1 LDPGDEGN
9 RCFYSTSCLPQF
21 DKCQDASIDPTTKC
35 TSNIPSDHSI
45 FCELNVGRTAC
56 KDASIRL
63 CMDSFKNIDKNA
75 WSKLIVIN
83 GKKGKCIYK
92 DQNCVE
98 LYPKCEDYFLS
109 SCTSSIPWDESKN
122 DYNYYY
128 KCSLKRV
135 DGVSKCE
142 EERRNCTE
150 YKGDDES
157 ICTSLRAKDPNKRCV
172 FDATKSQKCYEEYKS
187 CQIYNDTV
195 PNKTRTACQNIK
207 LLEPNRKC
215 VYIEEEDK
223 CEETL
228 NYTTC
233 EEYIGTDKYTC
244 ESIISPTTHSKCV
257 LEKDSIC
264 KEKERE
270 LLCKEAFNEEDC
282 IFYAKPSESG
292 KRCVWS
298 GSCYE
303 VYTRCEDFTE
313 NNITTTTCPN
323 LYLYNGQ
330 RCYSDLGR
338 CRSIQKICSEARN
351 ANECKLI
358 AKTGVSDPDKKVCS
372 YIGGYCVETFK
383 YCSDY
388 RGTSSTEYEK
398 ITPYDK
404 SGNNTDPA
412 SQCKLN
418 ILI

>member
-1 LDPGDEGN
+1 MP
-9 RCFYSTSCLPQF
+9 C
-21 DKCQDASIDPTTKC
+21 
-35 TSNIPSDHSI
+35 
-45 FCELNVGRTAC
+45 
-56 KDASIRL
+56 
-63 CMDSFKNIDKNA
+63 
-75 WSKLIVIN
+75 
-83 GKKGKCIYK
+83 
-92 DQNCVE
+92 
-98 LYPKCEDYFLS
+98 
-109 SCTSSIPWDESKN
+109 KN

-128 KCSLKRV
+128 KCSFKTD
-135 DGVSKCE
+135 DGARKCE

-150 YKGDDES
+150 YSGDDES
-157 ICTSLRAKDPNKRCV
+157 VCTSLRAKDPNKRCV
-172 FDATKSQKCYEEYKS
+172 FDVTKSQKCYEEYKS
-187 CQIYNDTV
+187 CQIYNETV
-195 PNKTRTACQNIK
+195 KDKTRAACQNIK

-233 EEYIGTDKYTC
+233 EEYTGTDKTTC
-244 ESIISPTTHSKCV
+244 ESIISPTTHSKCI

-282 IFYAKPSESG
+282 IYYAKPSESG

-338 CRSIQKICSEARN
+338 CRSKQKICSEARN
-351 ANECKLI
+351 ANECKEDGEICCYVEVRDPENNNQKLRFCVSSPSHLVKDDIKDEVKLYTGYILDDLKCNKSKYLI
-358 AKTGVSDPDKKVCS
+358 ND
-372 YIGGYCVETFK
+372 IM
-383 YCSDY
+383 
-388 RGTSSTEYEK
+388 K
-398 ITPYDK
+398 I
-404 SGNNTDPA
+404 
-412 SQCKLN
+412 LVF
-418 ILI
+418 IIFMLL